1 MKNQSIIEFEEFIKN
16 FLLQL
21 KMTNKSKNTI
31 SSYKNTLY
39 AFLDYIVGIFEDF
52 EIKNIKKSTILNFF
66 EYKNEILQKQVEIS
80 PNTKKLLY
88 THLKTFFKY
97 IEDENE
103 DKLYDF
109 SKIFDFKINIPKRIP
124 KGLDESEK
132 EKLLQYLENLNINS
146 ENIITYRNSLIIK
159 MFFYCGLRK
168 NEMINLKVSDFIEED
183 ETYVIYIIG
192 KGDKERELFIK
203 KSIIDFEL
211 NELKERMFKYICETS
226 TGKLMDGSQVYRM
239 IQSIYNKLNIKA
251 SVHDLRHTF
260 AKTLSYQNVDIT
272 VIKELLG
279 HSSIQTTAIYTNPSR
294 KRIKSAIME
303 VF

>member
-1 MKNQSIIEFEEFIKN
+1 MKNQSIIEFEKFIKN

-39 AFLDYIVGIFEDF
+39 AFLDYIVAIFEDF

-168 NEMINLKVSDFIEED
+168 NEMINLKISDFIEED

-192 KGDKERELFIK
+192 KGDKEREVFIK

-211 NELKERMFKYICETS
+211 NELKEKMFRYICETS

-260 AKTLSYQNVDIT
+260 AKTLSYCQVQPKNVPIC
-272 VIKELLG
+272 
-279 HSSIQTTAIYTNPSR
+279 
-294 KRIKSAIME
+294 SAKMHHLVTPIC
-303 VF
+303 